1 MSGGVDSS
9 VAAYLLQEQG
19 YDVIGVTMR
28 MWQEGEDASCAGPCV
43 AEDAERVARALHIP
57 FNVIDCQ
64 REFGCHVIDNFVEEY
79 LQGRTPNPCIV
90 CNRHVKWEG
99 LLRYGLSVGADYIA
113 TGHYARVAMLPGGR
127 RAVRRGV
134 SGAKDQ
140 SYALYGLTQEQ
151 LSHTLLPVGE
161 YEKSHIRAIAQEI
174 HIPVADKPD
183 SQEICFV
190 PDDDYAAFIDRRV
203 RDRVP
208 GPGNFVNEKG
218 DVLGRHK
225 GITHYTLG
233 QRRGLELA
241 MGERIYVTQIRPDT
255 NEVIVGKEEALM
267 TGSVVCHKVNYMA
280 VEDLPQPLRVFA
292 KIRYNH
298 KGGWCVIEKLPDGSV
313 RALFEE
319 PVRAATPGQSICF
332 YQGEYVLGGGII
344 R

>member
-19 YDVIGVTMR
+19 YDVIGVNMR
-28 MWQEGEDASCAGPCV
+28 MWQEGEDASCAGPGV